1 MRQKSCSNLN
11 RMKQIVQFG
20 NTIAGFAFV
29 QLQANY
35 GKPSKVV
42 AGGGE
47 VWYGMV
53 LRLGL

>member
-42 AGGGE
+42 AGGD
-47 VWYGMV
+47 GMV
-53 LRLGL
+53 

>member
-1 MRQKSCSNLN
+1 
-11 RMKQIVQFG
+11 MKQIVQFG

-42 AGGGE
+42 AGG
-47 VWYGMV
+47 YGMV
-53 LRLGL
+53 WFYGLDSRPVCLSVG